1 MSQDKFRDP
10 GGNKPYHLTQFISLV
25 NSLNIPQS
33 ARNNMIRET
42 TQMMGAEIEEWITI
56 LEHYRDNAPQT
67 ISEIGKQYS

>member
-42 TQMMGAEIEEWITI
+42 TQMMGAEIEEWTETLKRHQEQDPNII
-56 LEHYRDNAPQT
+56 AM
-67 ISEIGKQYS
+67 IGQEWQ